1 MSSLGDCLSI
11 EKIPLCLDPN
21 ITGKAA
27 WPYMGMTY
35 TANRCQFGGALYDT
49 TEELNDSASFNSY
62 ADTNKPHLIGIDASR
77 DNTLYSGTKLQ
88 VPALQALVCI
98 KF

>member
-1 MSSLGDCLSI
+1 
-11 EKIPLCLDPN
+11 
-21 ITGKAA
+21 
-27 WPYMGMTY
+27 MGMTY
-35 TANRCQFGGALYDT
+35 TPQRCQYDGALYDT
-49 TEELNDSASFNSY
+49 TEQLNDSASFNSY

-77 DNTLYSGTKLQ
+77 GNSAYSGTKLQ